1 MHAILVTLFL
11 PRLCRVIYNH
21 GDNKYSSLGAIG
33 LRGWFMHV
41 LEIKPCRLCSRI
53 RDVEAERRLKV
64 ITDLTSW

>member
-41 LEIKPCRLCSRI
+41 LEIKPCPAGFVLEF
-53 RDVEAERRLKV
+53 DMWRLKGG
-64 ITDLTSW
+64 